1 MTQTSM
7 TQISMTQE
15 TMRQDTNTGT
25 QTNTKSIIKT
35 SNLLNYLYLSISL
48 WSTFSYA
55 YDYEPIKSFYMIGSF
70 CLIDLLF
77 IEKPKDMTIHHT
89 FALLLCKYI
98 YNTSTSPNTNTNVIV
113 HTGLSCEISS
123 IFLITKNII
132 RPYTYSNYH
141 TVNDIL
147 FIVTFF
153 YFRLYNFIYIL
164 LNDETVNNLLTNGPI
179 MDVIKLNVVIY
190 GSLLLNLYWMR
201 IILLKAIK
209 TIGKSYFNLEHF
221 Y

>member
-1 MTQTSM
+1 M

-15 TMRQDTNTGT
+15 TMTQETARQDTTLT
-25 QTNTKSIIKT
+25 KT

-98 YNTSTSPNTNTNVIV
+98 YNTNTNTNTNVIV

-147 FIVTFF
+147 FIGTFF

-209 TIGKSYFNLEHF
+209 TIKKSYFNLEHF